1 MNKPYWTRKK
11 TKGPQFYCSE
21 CGGVCGNPMP
31 YCWKCG
37 AKMTLLDGKPI
48 WLEGEKKEKEI
59 NK

>member
-1 MNKPYWTRKK
+1 MNKPYWKRKK
-11 TKGPQFYCSE
+11 TKGHQFYCSE

-48 WLEGEKKEKEI
+48 WLEGEKKENE
-59 NK
+59 